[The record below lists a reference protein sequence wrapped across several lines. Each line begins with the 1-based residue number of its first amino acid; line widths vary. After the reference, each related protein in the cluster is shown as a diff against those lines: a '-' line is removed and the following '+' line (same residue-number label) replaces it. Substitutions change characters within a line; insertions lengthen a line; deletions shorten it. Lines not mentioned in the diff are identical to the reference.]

1 MIKLAIDLGS
11 SLTKIYRADANNGIA
26 LFEPSCVAITGED
39 EKICAIGK
47 EAKKLLGRTTGG
59 MHIVYPI
66 YEGMI
71 ADGDLAARMLKE
83 FIARAELSSSVRRSE
98 TVFAVPCGI
107 LDEQLLEYKQ
117 LAKDCGFK
125 KTHFVE
131 IPYLA
136 VYGSGIALSD
146 ERPVFTI
153 DIGAGVTNIAV
164 VSSSGMNAG
173 ISINVGGNAMD
184 YSIAECVAGVK
195 GLNIGTLTSERI
207 KNEIGTLSENARG
220 TTIAEGSSAQN
231 YMPASV
237 SVHAQEIVSCMRM
250 YIDKVIEYAQLV
262 LNQLPAEVAA
272 DIHRSGVLLS
282 GGVSKLPHLKEYFER
297 CLRMPVVI
305 ADSPHFAVARGG
317 GVVLRDKK
325 LLSRIELLLDEE

>member
-1 MIKLAIDLGS
+1 MMKLAIDLGS
-11 SLTKIYRADANNGIA
+11 SVTKIYRADANNGIA
-26 LFEPSCVAITGED
+26 LFEPSCVAITGE
-39 EKICAIGK
+39 EETICAIGK

-59 MHIVYPI
+59 THIVYPV

-71 ADGDLAARMLKE
+71 ADHDLAVKMLKE
-83 FIARAELSSSVRRSE
+83 FLSRAELSSVRRSE

-107 LDEQLLEYKQ
+107 LDEQLMEYKQ
-117 LAKDCGFK
+117 LATDCGFK
-125 KTHFVE
+125 KVHFVE
-131 IPYLA
+131 VPYLA

-146 ERPVFTI
+146 DRPVFTV

-164 VSSSGMNAG
+164 VSPGGMNAG

-184 YSIAECVAGVK
+184 YSIAECLANVK
-195 GLNIGTLTSERI
+195 GLNVGTLTSERI
-207 KNEIGTLSENARG
+207 KNEIGSLSENARG
-220 TTIAEGSSAQN
+220 TTIAEGSSTEN

-237 SVHAQEIVSCMRM
+237 SVHAQEIVACMRM

-272 DIHRSGVLLS
+272 DIHRSGVLLT
-282 GGVSKLPHLKEYFER
+282 GGVTKMPYLKQYFEQK
-297 CLRMPVVI
+297 LRMPVAV

-317 GVVLRDKK
+317 GVALRDKK
-325 LLSRIELLLDEE
+325 LLAKIELKVEE